1 MSTRE
6 TLRTIIEGAEQHWF
20 MTGARSL
27 EGRRDLVAEAVETAG
42 FVLVSDDPA
51 TVERVAKA
59 MARDDVIRVTGVTWP
74 GFTFDA
80 HWIDFLSDDDRE
92 GYRAKA
98 RAAIAALKGNS
109 QCD

>member
-59 MARDDVIRVTGVTWP
+59 MTNCDGKDWWSETNAKT
-74 GFTFDA
+74 
-80 HWIDFLSDDDRE
+80 RE
-92 GYRAKA
+92 GMRLEA
-98 RAAIAALKGNS
+98 RAAIAALKG
-109 QCD
+109 DTE